1 MAIAFAVDAPRPF
14 EANPGLISFR
24 AQRPV
29 DTVEVRVNGRR
40 YAIVDLKR
48 PTRRATVGP
57 IGLPPRDITVTV
69 VGWADGRAVGSQTA
83 TDVLG
88 LPKASMTIRPIRE
101 TPRRAQLRMRQ
112 LRHPATAAAAW
123 AVNLASG
130 EGASYNAGAR
140 FAAAS
145 TVKLPV
151 MIALLMQLRADVT
164 ATSAWGPLQSM
175 VRSSSNDAANQVL
188 TLLGGSPEAGGARAT
203 AVARALGATRTDTA
217 AGYLPGQDRRL
228 RRSAVPPVQVVDQP
242 DVPCCKVTT
251 AHVLGVLMQ
260 AIVEAAAGRGKAR
273 RMGLTGRD
281 ARVAL
286 WLLAHTSHPGFFAP
300 WTPYATAHKI
310 GDVDRAWHD
319 VAAIFTPRGPLIT
332 VAMTDNPSGA
342 SESAASLYGR
352 AVLRV
357 ALTGLR
363 PEPPPKPPAR
373 PALPELPG
381 AFS

>member
-14 EANPGLISFR
+14 EANPGLISFQ
-24 AQRPV
+24 AQQPV
-29 DTVEVRVNGRR
+29 EKVEVKVNGRR
-40 YAIVDLKR
+40 YAIVDLER
-48 PTRRATVGP
+48 PSRRATVGP

-83 TDVLG
+83 ENVLG
-88 LPKASMTIRPIRE
+88 LPKASMTIRPIRT

-112 LRHPATAAAAW
+112 LRHPSTAAASW

-130 EGASYNAGAR
+130 KGASYNAGAR
-140 FAAAS
+140 FTAAS
-145 TVKLPV
+145 TAKLPV
-151 MIALLMQLRADVT
+151 MIALLMKLRTDVT

-175 VRSSSNDAANQVL
+175 IRSSSNDAANQVL
-188 TLLGGSPEAGGARAT
+188 TILGGSTAGGGARAT

-228 RRSAVPPVQVVDQP
+228 RAAAPPVQVVDQP

-251 AHVLGVLMQ
+251 AHDLGVMMQ
-260 AIVEAAAGRGKAR
+260 SIVEAAAGRGKAR

-286 WLLAHTSHPGFFAP
+286 WLLAHTSYPGLFRP
-300 WTPYATAHKI
+300 WTPFVTAHKI

-319 VAAIFTPRGPLIT
+319 VAAVFTPRGPLIT
-332 VAMTDNPSGA
+332 VAMTDNPAGA
-342 SESAASLYGR
+342 SESAAAQYGR
-352 AVLRV
+352 AVLRI

-363 PEPPPKPPAR
+363 PDPPPKRPDP
-373 PALPELPG
+373 PALPDLPD